1 MADQNV
7 PNQRQ
12 IDDFICLVYRKY
24 ALKTGRTLDDVI
36 LLVKIYLYECKALKK
51 QFLGNANDSRKIY
64 KMLREF
70 DPEIVH
76 YYFRSYRAIELQS

>member
-1 MADQNV
+1 MPDHNV

-12 IDDFICLVYRKY
+12 IDDFICLVYGKY

-36 LLVKIYLYECKALKK
+36 LLVKLYFYECKTLKK
-51 QFLGNANDSRKIY
+51 QFLGNADDSRKLY

-70 DPEIVH
+70 NPEIAH
-76 YYFRSYRAIELQS
+76 YHFQCYRAIELQS